1 VRTKLTAVAALVVV
15 LALGV
20 TAWVV
25 VRADGDGDGTVEA
38 AVERARDA
46 HPLLLPT
53 KIPVAWTPQTEVSR
67 SFFSAR
73 FVAPAGDEWFQV
85 AIAVAN
91 PPLPDTTAKVKTMSF
106 RDDDEATYVVQGD
119 VRTLRWSEPGSWTS
133 HVGGQPDDLV
143 PYEVTSAGLDEDRFF
158 SYAES
163 LQGVD

>member
-1 VRTKLTAVAALVVV
+1 MAVAALVVV
-15 LALGV
+15 VALGV

-25 VRADGDGDGTVEA
+25 LRDGGEADGTVEE
-38 AVERARDA
+38 AVVRARDA

-53 KIPVAWTPQTEVSR
+53 KIPVRWTPQTEVSR

-73 FVAPAGDEWFQV
+73 FVAPGGGEWFQV

-91 PPLPDTTAKVKTMSF
+91 PPLPDGTTEVKTMSF

-119 VRTLRWSEPGSWTS
+119 VRTLRWSEPGTWTS
-133 HVGGQPDDLV
+133 HVGGQPDDAV
-143 PYEVTSAGLDEDRFF
+143 PYEVTSDGLDEETFF
-158 SYAES
+158 TYAES